1 MSDTSQKRRARLA
14 FLLYDWLRAEAL
26 TSRPRYA
33 DHSRETF
40 DALLDACERIA
51 RQRFAP
57 FNRLVDVEEPRFDGE
72 RVHLPAATL
81 AATRAYAES
90 GLLAAGYDAADGG
103 MQLPYLVDMARTC
116 DPTYREMPEAWF

>member
-1 MSDTSQKRRARLA
+1 MGHERHQPAASGHARLPA
-14 FLLYDWLRAEAL
+14 LRLARRRGPH
-26 TSRPRYA
+26 SRPRHA

-40 DALLDACERIA
+40 DALLDASERIA
-51 RQRFAP
+51 RERFAP

-90 GLLAAGYDAADGG
+90 GLLAAGHDAADGG
-103 MQLPYLVDMARTC
+103 LQLPYLVDMAANSFFAR
-116 DPTYREMPEAWF
+116 PASG